1 MSSLCGISVQ
11 VLTIY
16 PCTVSIPPALETSGF
31 LKQLIGEISV
41 GLKVK
46 VSCQKEAQSLLLL
59 LQALSA
65 VCGAQSILVE
75 NFGSALLRIGHVM
88 LGDHVQGAVMRA
100 NRRRRGRMG
109 TTSNQ
114 GDIRAD
120 VSVREFYEE
129 SCLSFLIA
137 TEVLKGR
144 VNTDDSPDG
153 RRIKEEKANAG
164 PLDDLSGKILTCCL
178 GVLFQSIDRGSLEQ
192 QKPVIVSLLA
202 AAVEGVDNM
211 LLVNLAS
218 IYCLKWVGHPSSPLS
233 MGEQVVVFSRICG
246 HSMRLQA
253 DCKKAVLARFALVSE
268 RIGELTCSSRKKI
281 RGNAFDNTANRLGP
295 LALFSPVQS
304 MRDKCRGRIFA
315 QWGPTMFG
323 RLKGLLSLDLSSQ
336 FHSHWPSLLTMI
348 GLSTV
353 GCDEFRVVTGGLHCD
368 VKGTALSAG
377 GTGNESTDSDVWFQ
391 AVGSFVLS
399 NPAAGHEISVALL
412 QGMWGHLDQK
422 RRDEITECLA
432 NNILQARHTIPVS
445 AMAATIP
452 FTYYTPR
459 TVPQQLLLA
468 FTQLTPTP
476 RFPVEFLS
484 CLGLSGCE
492 GQAASLLEA
501 MVASSQTSR
510 EAKQSR
516 TALLASLDRL
526 EDRDQIR
533 AIIRSCSASSATDLA
548 LSLETYG
555 RCDLAQSVVLQ
566 AIDSASSEASGQ
578 NAEWA
583 LESMKSSEA
592 MKDSTRGG
600 PGEDDDMELWECR
613 WIQYAKEL
621 SEWSVLS
628 AFAASAGAADLSL
641 ESAISLGDWEAVKRL
656 RTTVPSLQVDSGL
669 KMKIFDG
676 MLSLVD
682 RRYPDATDA
691 IADATQLAL
700 CRWQQLPSISS
711 GASCHRSLM
720 SSLQHI
726 LELEEGK
733 NMLVNAQSC
742 HAARVL
748 PDLSTGLGVWRE
760 RLPDRAENM
769 LKWDT
774 LLLWRTNLFAGVSR
788 IFRGGPDDSRLAAVT
803 DGPWTTLQL
812 VAAARRHGLL
822 EVGLKASQSLQTLTT
837 LDVTDAFSKVR
848 EQVLLCLSSN
858 QSESTA
864 GGLNIVNTTN
874 LDFFGPDQRA
884 EMFRLKGLCNREMG
898 HYTEALDCFSR
909 SVQLGGGK
917 RGSDWV
923 SWGHLCYDI
932 WERETFKYTG
942 DNGYRGESLGK
953 IPSQHLQLCGEHAMS
968 SIVCILKA
976 VECNSIP
983 AKMLMPRVLWIL
995 ECVYAACSVSD
1006 VDERLRR
1013 EDQLRQ
1019 LMLCFATQACE
1030 IPLWSWLPHLGAILN
1045 FLNRP
1050 GGALFL
1056 PLIHK
1061 LLAAYPQNVIGYL
1074 MGPTDPGED
1083 GDVVKAPLVCSDGGR
1098 GTVEEKSISRNLAQ
1112 LAYQTRGSLW
1122 TRIRWLSAAIMRISE
1137 PCALEAILAG
1147 FKAVSKEQM
1156 AIDLRVPQNVLER
1169 KEILLAKM
1177 RACLVGSESLYV
1189 DRSTGQDRLLKTMR
1203 GELDIDPST
1212 AVPVLGQTK
1221 PHTTAILD
1229 AMTYSEVRFYRFYCV
1244 SVNKYCILLFS
1255 QCRISKMLPLSAFLC
1270 FTSSSQH
1277 LSHSLPLPSFPPI
1290 PSLNFHP
1297 SPPFLSAHPIPSLH
1311 SLRSL
1316 PLTLPSSSLF
1326 AA

>member
-1 MSSLCGISVQ
+1 MS
-11 VLTIY
+11 T
-16 PCTVSIPPALETSGF
+16 PPPLETSGF
-31 LKQLIGEISV
+31 LKQLIGVISV

-59 LQALSA
+59 LQVVSA

-233 MGEQVVVFSRICG
+233 MGEQVVVFTRICG

-281 RGNAFDNTANRLGP
+281 KGNAFENNANRLGP
-295 LALFSPVQS
+295 LALFSPVKS

-315 QWGPTMFG
+315 QWGPAMFG

-368 VKGTALSAG
+368 IKGTALSAG

-399 NPAAGHEISVALL
+399 NPAAGHELSVALL

-422 RRDEITECLA
+422 RRDEITESLA

-501 MVASSQTSR
+501 MVSSSQTSR

-533 AIIRSCSASSATDLA
+533 AILRSCSASSATDLA

-566 AIDSASSEASGQ
+566 SIDSASSEAPVQ

-583 LESMKSSEA
+583 IESMKSEA
-592 MKDSTRGG
+592 QRDSRGA

-621 SEWSVLS
+621 SEWPVLS
-628 AFAASAGAADLSL
+628 AFAASAGAVDLSF
-641 ESAISLGDWEAVKRL
+641 ESAISLGDWEGVKRL
-656 RTTVPSLQVDSGL
+656 RTSAPSLQADSGL

-742 HAARVL
+742 NAARVL
-748 PDLSTGLGVWRE
+748 PDLSSGLGVWRE

-822 EVGLKASQSLQTLTT
+822 EVGLKASQSLQTLST

-874 LDFFGPDQRA
+874 LDFFCPDQRA
-884 EMFRLKGLCNREMG
+884 EMFRLKGLCNKEMG
-898 HYTEALDCFSR
+898 HCTEALDCFSR

-917 RGSDWV
+917 RGRDWV

-942 DNGYRGESLGK
+942 DNGRRGEPVGK
-953 IPSQHLQLCGEHAMS
+953 IPSQNLQLCGEHASS

-976 VECNSIP
+976 VECNSVP

-995 ECVYAACSVSD
+995 ECVYAACTVSD
-1006 VDERLRR
+1006 VEERLRR
-1013 EDQLRQ
+1013 EEQLRQ
-1019 LMLCFATQACE
+1019 VMMCFATQACE
-1030 IPLWSWLPHLGAILN
+1030 VPLWSWLPHLGAILN

-1056 PLIHK
+1056 PLVHK

-1083 GDVVKAPLVCSDGGR
+1083 GDAVKAPTMCGDSARV
-1098 GTVEEKSISRNLAQ
+1098 TVEEKGIMRDLAQ

-1156 AIDLRVPQNVLER
+1156 SIDLRDPQNVLER
-1169 KEILLAKM
+1169 KKSLLANV

-1189 DRSTGQDRLLKTMR
+1189 DRSTGQDRLLKAMR
-1203 GELDIDPST
+1203 GELDVDPS
-1212 AVPVLGQTK
+1212 AALPVLGQTK
-1221 PHTTAILD
+1221 PHTSAILD
-1229 AMTYSEVRFYRFYCV
+1229 AMSYSEVRSYHRVRF
-1244 SVNKYCILLFS
+1244 ILVYTACHDLTF
-1255 QCRISKMLPLSAFLC
+1255 LS
-1270 FTSSSQH
+1270 TQN
-1277 LSHSLPLPSFPPI
+1277 
-1290 PSLNFHP
+1290 LNFNMVHDFSSMYLLNAP
-1297 SPPFLSAHPIPSLH
+1297 PLLSCRPFLLLLHHASPP
-1311 SLRSL
+1311 RY
-1316 PLTLPSSSLF
+1316 
-1326 AA
+1326 